1 MKMDIVWVVLLD
13 GAVTV
18 KQIIM
23 PSSWEV
29 DSMITDEIVGDLL
42 KMK

>member
-23 PSSWEV
+23 PSSREV
-29 DSMITDEIVGDLL
+29 DYMITDEIVGDLL